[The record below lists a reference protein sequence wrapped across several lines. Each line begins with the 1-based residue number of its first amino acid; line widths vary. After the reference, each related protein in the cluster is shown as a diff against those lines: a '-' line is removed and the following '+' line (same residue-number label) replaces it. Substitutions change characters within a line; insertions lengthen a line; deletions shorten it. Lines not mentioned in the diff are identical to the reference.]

1 MVDSTVSVLRRNLP
15 FLKKT
20 VYLDSASVSP
30 APSFVLRKVALYHRQ
45 FPFNYGVGVF
55 GEAEHCKAEVD
66 KARGSIARLIGAR
79 PEEVVFTKNTTE
91 AINVVSSGL
100 AFGPDD
106 EIVVTDL
113 EHQSNLI
120 PWFRLGR
127 EAGVKVKVVKANHEG
142 LIDPPRVG
150 GALGP
155 RTKLVAITHVSN
167 VLGTVQRVEE
177 IGRLV
182 KKSKAV
188 FMVDGAQSVGR
199 IPVDV
204 AKINCDFF
212 AGCGR
217 KALMGPQG
225 TGFLFGKR
233 DMLER
238 LRPLILGSRAADVV
252 SSSGYQLK
260 PVPLRFEAGVINTS
274 GFIGLG
280 AATEYFQKVGF
291 SKIQTRLRKLT
302 SLLLEGLKGI
312 EGIKIYGS
320 QSLHGQAGIV
330 SWNLDRYESHE
341 VAKSLGEM
349 GILVASGAQGSP
361 LAMKTL
367 GIKGVVRT
375 SVHYYNTERELGRFL
390 DCLKSMKCK
399 GGSNDSRG

>member
-1 MVDSTVSVLRRNLP
+1 MDSTVSTLRRNLP
-15 FLKKT
+15 FLKET

-30 APSFVLRKVALYHRQ
+30 APSFVLRKIALYHRQ

-55 GEAEHCKAEVD
+55 REAEHCKAEVD
-66 KARGSIARLIGAR
+66 RARGSIARLIGAQT
-79 PEEVVFTKNTTE
+79 EEIVFTKNTTE

-100 AFGPDD
+100 ALGPDD

-127 EAGVKVKVVKANHEG
+127 EVGVKVRVVKANHEG
-142 LIDPPRVG
+142 LIGPPKVA
-150 GALGP
+150 GALSP

-177 IGRLV
+177 IGRVLQG
-182 KKSKAV
+182 SEAL

-217 KALMGPQG
+217 KALMGAQG

-252 SSSGYQLK
+252 SSSEYQLK
-260 PVPLRFEAGVINTS
+260 PVPLRFEAGIINTS

-280 AATEYFQKVGF
+280 VAAEYFQEVGLKKVEA
-291 SKIQTRLRKLT
+291 RLRTLT
-302 SLLLEGLKGI
+302 SMLMEGLKGI
-312 EGIKIYGS
+312 ERIKIYGDHS
-320 QSLHGQAGIV
+320 VSGQAGIV
-330 SWNLDRYESHE
+330 SWNLDTYESHE
-341 VAKSLGEM
+341 VAKALGKM

-361 LAMKTL
+361 LAMKAL
-367 GIKGVVRT
+367 GAKGVVRT
-375 SVHYYNTERELGRFL
+375 SVHYYNTGKDLHRFL
-390 DCLKSMKCK
+390 DCLKSMRCK
-399 GGSNDSRG
+399 GGGNDSRG